1 MEAHA
6 ATRGTGLSHAM
17 RATAVDATAD
27 VPRRARASG
36 TSWRRLVGAVGRVLI
51 AAGILVL
58 LFVAHQ
64 LWGTGLL
71 EARSQQALERRF
83 TETRARVQEGAPP
96 VPVPEGDA
104 VAIITIPTL
113 GLEKAVVEGVGVP
126 DLKKGPGHYPDT
138 PLPGQAG
145 NAAIAGH
152 RTTYGA
158 PFYRLDEL
166 EPGDR
171 IFTTTLQGRFEYR
184 VTETKVVSP
193 SAIEVLDASAD
204 DRLTLTTC
212 NPRFSAAQ
220 RLIVVA
226 SLVGRAAPALAAR
239 PGPPTPDP
247 VTDGLS
253 GDRPSVTPAAAWG
266 VAAAVIASLAW
277 FAGRRWHRLAAYLVA
292 APVLAV
298 VLFVFFENVARFLP
312 ANY

>member
-1 MEAHA
+1 MRTAAAEAPPEV
-6 ATRGTGLSHAM
+6 REC
-17 RATAVDATAD
+17 
-27 VPRRARASG
+27 ARASKVD
-36 TSWRRLVGAVGRVLI
+36 WKRVVGGVGRVLS
-51 AAGILVL
+51 ATGVWVL

-83 TETRARVQEGAPP
+83 TEARQQVQQGVPP
-96 VPVPEGDA
+96 APVPEGDA
-104 VAIITIPTL
+104 VAIITIPSL

-126 DLKKGPGHYPDT
+126 DLKKGPGHYPGT

-166 EPGDR
+166 KVGDR

-184 VTETKVVSP
+184 VAEAKIVSP
-193 SAIEVLDASAD
+193 SAVEVLDATVD

-220 RLIVVA
+220 RLVIVA
-226 SLVGRAAPALAAR
+226 SLVGPAAPEIADQPR
-239 PGPPTPDP
+239 PVAPEPPA
-247 VTDGLS
+247 DGLS
-253 GDRPSVTPAAAWG
+253 GDRPGAAPAAAWG
-266 VAAAVIASLAW
+266 MAAALIAWVAW
-277 FAGRRWHRLAAYLVA
+277 FAGRRWHRLAAYLLA

-298 VLFVFFENVARFLP
+298 VLFVFFENVARLLP

>member
-1 MEAHA
+1 MK
-6 ATRGTGLSHAM
+6 
-17 RATAVDATAD
+17 TAD
-27 VPRRARASG
+27 AEAPPSVSLDARARGAG
-36 TSWRRLVGAVGRVLI
+36 WRRLVGGLGRVLI
-51 AAGILVL
+51 GTGVLVL

-83 TETRARVQEGAPP
+83 TEARTQVQQGVPP
-96 VPVPEGDA
+96 APVPEGDA

-166 EPGDR
+166 KAGDS

-184 VTETKVVSP
+184 VAEAKVVSP
-193 SAIEVLDASAD
+193 SAVEVLDATED

-220 RLIVVA
+220 RLVIVA
-226 SLVGRAAPALAAR
+226 SLVGKAAPALADR
-239 PGPPTPDP
+239 PQP
-247 VTDGLS
+247 VAPEPATDGLS
-253 GDRPSVTPAAAWG
+253 GDRPSVVPAAAWG
-266 VAAAVIASLAW
+266 VAAVVIACLAW
-277 FAGRRWHRLAAYLVA
+277 LAGRRWHRLAAYLVA
-292 APVLAV
+292 APVVAV
-298 VLFVFFENVARFLP
+298 VLFVFFENVARLLP